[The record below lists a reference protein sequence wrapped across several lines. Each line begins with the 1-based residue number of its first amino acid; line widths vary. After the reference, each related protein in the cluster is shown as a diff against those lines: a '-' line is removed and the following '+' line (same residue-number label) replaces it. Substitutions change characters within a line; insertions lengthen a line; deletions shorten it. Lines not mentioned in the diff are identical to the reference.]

1 MYITSSI
8 ARVNEKG
15 YFSLEN
21 RKLGKM
27 SSTKSLYPTKGK

>member
-1 MYITSSI
+1 MYITSST

-27 SSTKSLYPTKGK
+27 SSAKLLHPTKGK